1 MLADSWFTTRTLW
14 FSSFLPTSTFSE
26 RDLRKAMIDS
36 GAEPDW
42 LSVAEASRALGISET
57 AVRKRIRVG
66 TLPTREHR
74 GRKEVRI
81 SVDSANTEGSQPV
94 SSAEFNHERSLVAA
108 RLAGELAELRARL
121 VDVQRDRDRWHQL
134 ALETRDEVRAAEAA
148 RAAMERELRLLL
160 ART

>member
-1 MLADSWFTTRTLW
+1 ML
-14 FSSFLPTSTFSE
+14 
-26 RDLRKAMIDS
+26 DS
-36 GAEPDW
+36 GTEPGW

-66 TLPTREHR
+66 AMPTREHR

-81 SVDSANTEGSQPV
+81 PVQSSDAIGSQPGV
-94 SSAEFNHERSLVAA
+94 SADFDHDRSQEAA
-108 RLAGELAELRARL
+108 RLMGEVAELRERL

-134 ALETRDEVRAAEAA
+134 ALETRDEA
-148 RAAMERELRLLL
+148 RAAQAERAALERELRLLL